1 MLEGIR
7 LCRRQNVP
15 LGGLSVCPTGTHTA
29 SDFSSMIIARQAS
42 SCHPDL
48 FKFMGCWQAIF
59 WCYSS
64 HSQRPR
70 SLVEQCL
77 SLMDVIWTW
86 EGRREALGESLRSEM
101 LPLGACLY
109 PFQGSAFREVVLV
122 VSWHCVL
129 YPLIL
134 GQKVQCPKWTCRWL
148 KEYLISHPI
157 NLILNISALL
167 SSSPGC
173 KARRSGH
180 SFCNTR

>member
-1 MLEGIR
+1 MGLEGIH

-29 SDFSSMIIARQAS
+29 FDFSSMIIPRQAS

-77 SLMDVIWTW
+77 SLMDVIWTP
-86 EGRREALGESLRSEM
+86 GRGAEKHWGEVLEVRCCSLMLVFIPFRAVHSEKWFW
-101 LPLGACLY
+101 CLH
-109 PFQGSAFREVVLV
+109 GIV
-122 VSWHCVL
+122 

-148 KEYLISHPI
+148 KEYLISHPF

-167 SSSPGC
+167 SSSGC